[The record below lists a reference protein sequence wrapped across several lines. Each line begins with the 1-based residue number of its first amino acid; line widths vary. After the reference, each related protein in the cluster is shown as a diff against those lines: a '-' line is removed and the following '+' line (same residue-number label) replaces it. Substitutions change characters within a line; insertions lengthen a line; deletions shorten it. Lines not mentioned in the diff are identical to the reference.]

1 MTIGLPAERVAA
13 LLVEA
18 GYRRVDL
25 PLEMAGLTFDIA
37 GAFVGVGHSA
47 DLVLIGDMAAD
58 GERKV
63 VQQVEGIARAL
74 DVMRSHRPLS
84 TIIVGPRPVGK
95 ALEALAQVGRI
106 LSVDEALDP
115 AELRDQLAVL
125 LPLELPATLLA
136 NRDLGEEDAFALPDD
151 PLAEALMEASNFG
164 EEAVRECFHTALIA
178 ALANNGN
185 YEGGDDDG
193 LGGVD
198 G

>member
-1 MTIGLPAERVAA
+1 MTMGLPAERVAA

-18 GYRRVDL
+18 GYRRIDL

-84 TIIVGPRPVGK
+84 TIIVGPRPIGK

-136 NRDLGEEDAFALPDD
+136 NRDLGREESFALPDD
-151 PLAEALMEASNFG
+151 PLAGALMEASNFG
-164 EEAVRECFHTALIA
+164 EEAVRECFHNSLIA
-178 ALANNGN
+178 ALASNGN
-185 YEGGDDDG
+185 FEGGDDDG
-193 LGGVD
+193 LGED
-198 G
+198 DE